1 MPDRPDDL
9 GSRDGL
15 GSGSGPGPERP
26 DLSSLPTRYDN
37 PLTERYASA
46 EMSRI
51 FSPAFKFPTWRRLW
65 LALAESERELGLEI
79 PQAAIEDMRAHLDDI
94 DLARA
99 DEIERRVRHDVM
111 AHVRHFGEVAPAAKG
126 VIHLGATSAY
136 VTDNTE
142 LLQHREA
149 LRLVRRRL
157 LGGIAALAAFARRWQ
172 DLPTL
177 GYTHFQPAQPTTVGK
192 RATLWLQDLL
202 LDLEEVE
209 HRLAT
214 LRFRGVRGT
223 TGTEASFMELFDGD
237 EARVRRLN
245 ELIAE
250 KMGFERL
257 FAVTGQTY
265 PRKTDYAFLSTL
277 AGIAASTSKFGYDL
291 RLLAHLREVE
301 EPFESEQI
309 GSSAMAYKR
318 NPMRAERIDALAR
331 HVITLSLDPAL
342 TAATQWLE
350 RTLDDSANRR
360 VAVPEAYLGVD
371 AILILLHNV
380 ASGLIVR
387 PEIARRHL
395 EQELPFMATEAIL
408 MRAVQRGGD
417 RQALHERIRQ
427 HAMAAAERLK
437 AGEDNDLIARI
448 EGDGAFPLSRA
459 EIEETLDPA
468 RHVGRAPTQVAE
480 FLAEQVEPVLA
491 VYAAELSDAAAAPE
505 LRA

>member
-1 MPDRPDDL
+1 MPASPEDL
-9 GSRDGL
+9 GSRVGPGPGL
-15 GSGSGPGPERP
+15 GPGPEKT
-26 DLSSLPTRYDN
+26 LPTTYEN
-37 PLTERYASA
+37 PLTDRYASA

-65 LALAESERELGLEI
+65 LVLAESERELGLEI
-79 PQAAIEDMRAHLDDI
+79 PEAALADMRAHLDDI

-99 DEIERRVRHDVM
+99 EEIERRVRHDVM
-111 AHVRHFGEVAPAAKG
+111 AHVRHFGEVAPAAAG

-142 LLQHREA
+142 LLQHRDA
-149 LRLVRRRL
+149 MTLVRRRL
-157 LGGIAALAAFARRWQ
+157 LACIVELARFARQWK

-177 GYTHFQPAQPTTVGK
+177 GFTHFQPAQPTTVGK

-202 LDLEEVE
+202 LDQEEVE

-223 TGTEASFMELFDGD
+223 TGTEASFMELFAGD
-237 EARVRRLN
+237 ERKVRRLN

-257 FAVTGQTY
+257 YAVTGQTY

-301 EPFESEQI
+301 EPYESEQI

-331 HVITLSLDPAL
+331 HVITLSLDPAF

-350 RTLDDSANRR
+350 RSLDDSANRR
-360 VAVPEAYLGVD
+360 VAVPEAYLGTD
-371 AILILLHNV
+371 AILILVHNI
-380 ASGLIVR
+380 ARGLIVR
-387 PEIARRHL
+387 PEVARKHL
-395 EQELPFMATEAIL
+395 EEELPFMATEAIL
-408 MRAVQRGGD
+408 MQAVKRGGD

-427 HAMAAAERLK
+427 HAVAAAERLK
-437 AGEDNDLIARI
+437 SGESNDLVERI
-448 EGDGAFPLSRA
+448 ETDPAFPLSRA
-459 EIEETLDPA
+459 EIEATLDPA
-468 RHVGRAPTQVAE
+468 RHVGRAPAQVEE
-480 FLAEQVEPVLA
+480 FLAAQVDPVLA
-491 VYAAELSDAAAAPE
+491 VYAAEIRDAHEASE